1 MFEEAKD
8 SLRDSILLYTYG
20 KIVHIVDSI
29 QKTFVDYQDRFE
41 DFITTMF
48 GVNDPAMDENQF
60 KVGSHILTLYQA
72 TKGYDKSVGQL
83 YSLIHL
89 ASAAIEKFPS
99 LQKDIASVLGGGK
112 FPHKL
117 FQLICTL
124 SFPKRAH
131 STFVLMAQ
139 TSASFRRVKIC
150 TKSNMKLLRQS
161 PTASRS
167 KASPRTTTP
176 SPKKSPI
183 IPLST
188 RTTPAANS
196 SQKNAQAA
204 PRMTLQHRSR
214 EKPSETPPLD
224 PHADILTVIRPYLA
238 EEDRAIGLARLQ
250 PASKQDTARLTGAVL
265 RRNLLP
271 LSANAW
277 YAFGFV
283 TTGTEEEERRLA
295 GFYADILQATQNSD
309 PISVFT
315 ELVQALE
322 TNKLAQLFDKKG
334 YAHFRQLFPRLEHF
348 LSAPP
353 ERRSTVWRL
362 IHFIRDEGNTE
373 PPASLQRDYGFWC
386 CQQRDE
392 VSRLKNHYAAIL
404 EKVNPM
410 DLHNACTNGRLYEFA
425 RETGVL
431 IDLKDK
437 RLMQNN
443 APALCVGFD
452 NQIGLAAFRG
462 RFYKRSL

>member
-20 KIVHIVDSI
+20 NIAHIVNSI

-41 DFITTMF
+41 NFITKMF
-48 GVNDPAMDENQF
+48 GVNDPAMDENHF

-72 TKGYDKSVGQL
+72 TKAYDKSVGQL

-112 FPHKL
+112 FPLKL

-150 TKSNMKLLRQS
+150 IKSNMNLLRQL
-161 PTASRS
+161 PKASQS
-167 KASPRTTTP
+167 KASSRTTTT
-176 SPKKSPI
+176 SPKKSPT

-188 RTTPAANS
+188 RRIPAANS
-196 SQKNAQAA
+196 SQRNAQAT
-204 PRMTLQHRSR
+204 PRTVLQHQSR
-214 EKPSETPPLD
+214 GITLETPPSS
-224 PHADILTVIRPYLA
+224 PHDDIFTVIRPYLT
-238 EEDRAIGLARLQ
+238 EDDRAIGLARLQ
-250 PASKQDTARLTGAVL
+250 PPSKQDAARLTGAVL

-283 TTGTEEEERRLA
+283 TTRTEDEERRLA
-295 GFYADILQATQNSD
+295 GLYANILQATHNSD
-309 PISVFT
+309 PVSVFA
-315 ELVQALE
+315 ELLQALE
-322 TNKLAQLFDKKG
+322 ANKLVQLFDKKG
-334 YAHFRQLFPRLEHF
+334 YAHFRQVFPRLEHF

-392 VSRLKNHYAAIL
+392 VSRLKNHYAVIL

-452 NQIGLAAFRG
+452 NQIGFAAFRG